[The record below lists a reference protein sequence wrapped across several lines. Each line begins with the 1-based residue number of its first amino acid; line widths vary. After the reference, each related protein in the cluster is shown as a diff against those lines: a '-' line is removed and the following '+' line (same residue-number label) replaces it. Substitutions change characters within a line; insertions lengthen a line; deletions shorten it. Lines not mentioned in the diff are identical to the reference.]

1 MGLLLR
7 WLILTSAILLAAY
20 LFEGI
25 KVSGFFSAFW
35 AAAILG
41 ILNALLRPI
50 LLLLTLPINI
60 LTFGLFTFVINAILL
75 RMASGVISGFEVT
88 GFWPAFFGSLVI
100 SLVSWGLNSFVN
112 DRGRI
117 EVIELRR
124 KGDNRWE

>member
-1 MGLLLR
+1 
-7 WLILTSAILLAAY
+7 LILTSSILVAAY

-25 KVSGFFSAFW
+25 SAGGFFSAFW

-50 LLLLTLPINI
+50 LFLLTLPINI
-60 LTFGLFTFVINAILL
+60 LTFGLFTFVINAVLL

-124 KGDNRWE
+124 TRDNRWE

>member
-7 WLILTSAILLAAY
+7 WLILTSAILLASY

-25 KVSGFFSAFW
+25 NASGFFSAFW

-50 LLLLTLPINI
+50 LFVLTLPINI
-60 LTFGLFTFVINAILL
+60 LTFGLFTFVINAIML

-100 SLVSWGLNSFVN
+100 SLISWGLNSFVN

-117 EVIELRR
+117 EVIDLRR
-124 KGDNRWE
+124 RGDDRWE

>member
-1 MGLLLR
+1 
-7 WLILTSAILLAAY
+7 LILTSAILLAAY

-25 KVSGFFSAFW
+25 NVSGFFSAFW

-50 LLLLTLPINI
+50 LFLLTLPINI

-75 RMASGVISGFEVT
+75 QMASGVISGFEVT
-88 GFWPAFFGSLVI
+88 GFWPAFFGALVI

-117 EVIELRR
+117 EVIEMRR
-124 KGDNRWE
+124 TGNNRWE